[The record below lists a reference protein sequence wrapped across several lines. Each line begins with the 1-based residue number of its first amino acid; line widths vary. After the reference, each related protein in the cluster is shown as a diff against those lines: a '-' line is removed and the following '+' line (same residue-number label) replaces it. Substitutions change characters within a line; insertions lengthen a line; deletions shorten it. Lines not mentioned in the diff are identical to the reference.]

1 MESIL
6 GRKHK
11 VQSWYLDVS
20 MLANYWGQNRVYHH
34 TGPIN
39 MTWGLYEA
47 LCLIHEEGLENCFAR
62 HLRNHRAL
70 KAGLAAIGIKY
81 SAQEGRQLP
90 MLNAVYVPE
99 GVDDAAIRSALL
111 TRFGIEI
118 GAGLGAYKGKVWR
131 IGLMGFGS
139 RPANVLLFLSALEQL
154 LAEQKYKFTAGASIG
169 AANES
174 YAKQGSKS

>member
-1 MESIL
+1 MEVVL

-39 MTWGLYEA
+39 MTYALYEA
-47 LCLIHEEGLENCFAR
+47 LRLIHEEGLENGWAR
-62 HLRNHRAL
+62 HRRNHRAL
-70 KAGLAAIGIKY
+70 RAGLAAVGIRY
-81 SAQEGRQLP
+81 ATSEGCILP
-90 MLNAVYVPE
+90 QLNAVFVPE
-99 GVDDAAIRSALL
+99 GVDDGAVRTALL
-111 TRFGIEI
+111 ERFGIEI

-154 LAEQKYKFTAGASIG
+154 LAEQGFRFDRGASIA
-169 AANES
+169 AANGI
-174 YAKQGSKS
+174 YAQG